1 VRYAGGRVERARAV
15 PPGPSDPEE
24 PVTRPHTT
32 RLLLAALLLTAA
44 ACDDTTTSLPTVT
57 PSPTVTE
64 TFSGNLTVNGGI
76 THPFTTQSLGTITT
90 VITSLSPATA
100 TVGLSLGTWNG
111 TSCNIVQAR
120 DQAGLGATVVLSVSG
135 SGSVCV
141 RVYDPGVLTGPVAYV
156 VDVSHP

>member
-1 VRYAGGRVERARAV
+1 VI
-15 PPGPSDPEE
+15 
-24 PVTRPHTT
+24 RPHTT
-32 RLLLAALLLTAA
+32 RLLLAASLLVTAA
-44 ACDDTTTSLPTVT
+44 ACEDSTTSPPTVT
-57 PSPTVTE
+57 PSPIVTE

-120 DQAGLGATVVLSVSG
+120 DQAGPGATVVLAVSG
-135 SGSVCV
+135 RGSVCV
-141 RVYDPGVLTGPVAYV
+141 RVYDAGVLTGPVAYV
-156 VDVSHP
+156 IDVSHP

>member
-1 VRYAGGRVERARAV
+1 M
-15 PPGPSDPEE
+15 
-24 PVTRPHTT
+24 TRPHTT
-32 RLLLAALLLTAA
+32 RLLLAALLVTAA
-44 ACDDTTTSLPTVT
+44 ACEDSTTTPPTLT
-57 PSPTVTE
+57 PSPIVTD

-90 VITSLSPATA
+90 VITSLNPAGA
-100 TVGLSLGTWNG
+100 TVGLGIGVWNG

-141 RVYDPGVLTGPVAYV
+141 RVYDAGGTLTAPVAYV
-156 VDVSHP
+156 IDVSHP